1 MIHFNLFKMKTNSYL
16 IKFSLALCLVLGP
29 TIGNCITEYDHLKDI
44 VYGYKD
50 GMALVMDVYSPKG
63 ELNKAGVI
71 VIMAGGMTSS
81 PTWSHNVGNRADV
94 QNLLKAGYIVF
105 ATAHSSQPK
114 YTADEIR
121 SDIPRAVRF
130 IRYNAKEFGIDPN
143 RIGVMGYSSG
153 GHVSLMTAFSP
164 PPANLESEDPVD
176 RESSKV
182 QAVVAYYPSI
192 DLINFG
198 GDNKT
203 ILEYFKSVG
212 YNLDAAFDF
221 HEWDNK
227 LNRFERIVDSE
238 TQIEFYRRNSPLTFA
253 SQDDP
258 PVLLIHGNKDQL
270 VPIQQSEI
278 LAARLKEI
286 GVQHKLIVMEGQGHG
301 WKNPLENEL
310 KQVLDWLGQYLL
322 QK

>member
-1 MIHFNLFKMKTNSYL
+1 MKANSYL
-16 IKFSLALCLVLGP
+16 IKFSLTLCLVLVP
-29 TIGNCITEYDHLKDI
+29 IIANCIIDYDRLKDI

-63 ELNKAGVI
+63 EHNKSGVI
-71 VIMAGGMTSS
+71 VIMAGGMTSN
-81 PTWSHNVGNRADV
+81 PTWSHNVSNRADV
-94 QNLLKAGYIVF
+94 QNLLEAGYTVF
-105 ATAHSSQPK
+105 AAAHSSQPK

-130 IRYNAKEFGIDPN
+130 IRYNAKEFGIDPD

-153 GHVSLMTAFSP
+153 GHISLMTAFSP
-164 PPANLESEDPVD
+164 PPANPESEDPVD
-176 RESSKV
+176 WESSKV
-182 QAVVAYYPSI
+182 QAVVAYYPST
-192 DLINFG
+192 DLVNFG
-198 GDNKT
+198 SDNKT
-203 ILEYFKSVG
+203 ILEFFKSVG

-227 LNRFERIVDSE
+227 LNRFERIADSDI
-238 TQIEFYRRNSPLTFA
+238 QIEFYRRNSPLTFA

-301 WKNPLENEL
+301 WKNPIENEL
-310 KQVLDWLGQYLL
+310 QKVLDWFGQYLL